1 MVYCHD
7 LKDFGLR
14 VQIDA
19 SPSSFGCTI
28 IDSLDRAQFS
38 VSQGRPAS
46 ANDATREGRFA
57 NNAAIE
63 KLCRSINRWLRTY
76 LHRPQLSEVLTLQV
90 VRSCFLNGSP
100 LPADSPWYLQNG
112 ELGELGE
119 TGEETPLEGLTI
131 FPDDVVDL
139 PAIDGRRVA
148 SGAR

>member
-7 LKDFGLR
+7 LKDFGLK

-28 IDSLDRAQFS
+28 IDSLNRAQFS

-46 ANDATREGRFA
+46 ANDSTREGRFA
-57 NNAAIE
+57 NNDAIE
-63 KLCRSINRWLRTY
+63 KLCRSINSWLRTY
-76 LHRPQLSEVLTLQV
+76 LHRPQLSDVLTLQV
-90 VRSCFLNGSP
+90 IRSCFLNGSP
-100 LPADSPWYLQNG
+100 LPADTPWYLQNG
-112 ELGELGE
+112 EVRE

-139 PAIDGRRVA
+139 LALGGRRVA